1 MRTLGRWLSRNVV
14 ALGLG
19 LATLSG
25 CQTYVMETGQTLPT
39 GWYLQ
44 HLPQYIPPSPPF
56 PLEREQAGLVDA
68 INAATAPPAPAGLIP
83 GGGPAPKVGP

>member
-1 MRTLGRWLSRNVV
+1 MRKLRHWMGLGSL

-19 LATLSG
+19 LVASG

-44 HLPQYIPPSPPF
+44 HLPQYIPPSPDF
-56 PLEREQAGLVDA
+56 PLPREQASLQDA
-68 INAATAPPAPAGLIP
+68 VAAYPAAPPAPPGLIP
-83 GGGPAPKVGP
+83 GGGLPPVK